1 MILDGNEV
9 EATGGP
15 EREAGEAASKLVRS
29 AVVGGAAV
37 TRRHAEADAQR
48 SRERTAAAGLAA
60 QELQRRTRAEERT
73 ERVGTVLAVGAAL
86 QPDTGRSWDPEAAAT
101 AELTAQHFPRGVGSD
116 LARAVRHGRA
126 GEQDPELVPHAPP
139 ETVVEL
145 T

>member
-37 TRRHAEADAQR
+37 TRRHAEADIHSAR
-48 SRERTAAAGLAA
+48 KRTAAADLAV
-60 QELQRRTRAEERT
+60 QDLQPRTRAEQRT
-73 ERVGTVLAVGAAL
+73 ERVGAGLAVGAAL
-86 QPDTGRSWDPEAAAT
+86 QPETGRTWDPEAAAT
-101 AELTAQHFPRGVGSD
+101 AELTAQHFPRAVGSD
-116 LARAVRHGRA
+116 LARAVRHSRA
-126 GEQDPELVPHAPP
+126 GAQEPELVPHAPA